1 MSTQESGTAAA
12 PLATAALTTAD
23 VLALPATV
31 DVCTAGRAFGL
42 GRTVSYRLAKSGQFP
57 CKVVRAGASYRVVT
71 ADLRRVLSLEDVEEA
86 AAC

>member
-1 MSTQESGTAAA
+1 MNTQETGPIVA
-12 PLATAALTTAD
+12 PLTPATLTTAD

-42 GRTVSYRLAKSGQFP
+42 GRTVSYRLAKTGQFP

-71 ADLRRVLSLEDVEEA
+71 ADLRRVLELEAVEEV